1 MITEA
6 NTRKLAFYD
15 EPPVTQVGYG
25 IVFAPLEGLLSPHI
39 GLLWERF
46 QPEYPYCDDF
56 APIDPDIELFDGHND
71 IEPQLEVSDIPEL
84 PRVLFMNQDET
95 RAVQI
100 QRNGF
105 VYNWKK
111 AGINNEYPRYDS
123 LIAEF
128 QKNLADFDNFL
139 NEFELGQIRPLQ
151 YELTYINEIPQGEA
165 WLTLEDIGKIF
176 PDISWQK
183 NTLRFLANPQKI
195 AWDAVFELPD
205 KIGRLYTS
213 IKSIKI
219 EEESTLFFEITVRG
233 IGNYTSPEVL
243 HDWFDI
249 AHEWIVSAFTDLTD
263 NEAQTK
269 IWKRRN

>member
-95 RAVQI
+95 RIIQI

-111 AGINNEYPRYDS
+111 AGINNEYPRYNS
-123 LIAEF
+123 LFEEF
-128 QKNLADFDNFL
+128 QKNLVDFDNFL
-139 NEFELGQIRPLQ
+139 NEFELGQIQPLQ
-151 YELTYINEIPQGEA
+151 YELTYINEIAQGEA

-183 NTLRFLANPQKI
+183 NTLRFLTNPQKI

-233 IGNYTSPEVL
+233 IGNYGSPEVL
-243 HDWFDI
+243 QDWFAI

-263 NEAQTK
+263 NETQTK

>member
-25 IVFAPLEGLLSPHI
+25 VVFAPLEGLLSPHI
-39 GLLWERF
+39 GLLWELF

-56 APIDPDIELFDGHND
+56 APIDPDIELFDGQND

-95 RAVQI
+95 RIIQI

-123 LIAEF
+123 LFAEF
-128 QKNLADFDNFL
+128 QKNLVDFDNFL
-139 NEFELGQIRPLQ
+139 NEFELGQIQPLQ
-151 YELTYINEIPQGEA
+151 YELTYINEIAQGEA

-183 NTLRFLANPQKI
+183 NTLRFLTNPQKI

-233 IGNYTSPEVL
+233 IGNYGSPEVL
-243 HDWFDI
+243 QDWFAI

-263 NEAQTK
+263 NETQTK